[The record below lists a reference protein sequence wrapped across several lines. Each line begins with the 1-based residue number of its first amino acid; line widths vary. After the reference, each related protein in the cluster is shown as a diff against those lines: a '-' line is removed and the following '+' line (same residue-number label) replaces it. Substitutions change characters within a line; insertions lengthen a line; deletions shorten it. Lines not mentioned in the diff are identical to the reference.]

1 MSKRDTQM
9 EFFRNKIKSIEGEM
23 EKYLKKKADTSSKLT
38 FGGYK
43 VDLQFPRQHD
53 KTGSRCCNWTDD
65 GNIFGMSGVII
76 GGKYELDARFI
87 KSLINQNATEAK
99 ALGISET
106 SKDAYIGQI
115 KGTNKELHDI
125 LYRVKEEH
133 EYIKNSVGYEDRGY
147 FRKDVNS
154 TEGKEIKAK
163 KL

>member
-9 EFFRNKIKSIEGEM
+9 EFFRNKIKSIEDEM

-76 GGKYELDARFI
+76 GGRYQLDGDFI
-87 KSLINQNATEAK
+87 RRLINQRATEAK

-106 SKDAYIGQI
+106 SDEVVIGKI
-115 KGTNKELHDI
+115 KGTSKELQSI
-125 LYRVKEEH
+125 LYRIQEEH
-133 EYIKNSVGYEDRGY
+133 KFIKNSVGYEDREY

-154 TEGKEIKAK
+154 TEGK
-163 KL
+163 KLK